1 MITKTLTDSG
11 TALIGDIVDIS
22 ALLLRSAA
30 TDSALDGLGAALQ
43 KVCPFSDFIAF
54 LYRRHSR
61 PLILTTNLGMEWL
74 TDRLSEYSEGLYL
87 LDPFYQKAIA
97 RESGFHRLSDIS
109 PEEYFD
115 SEYYNHF
122 YKHTN
127 IVDETRFIV
136 PLDDDDAGSM
146 QILAARAG
154 DLPGFQDFELALL
167 GAFHPLVAEY
177 CRMHFDRSGQAYR
190 DSPQRA
196 DMFDLRDKIAALPGA
211 QLTARE
217 IDTVELMLKGHS
229 TKSVARVLNIDDGTV
244 SNHKRNI
251 YQKLDIHSQAQLFN
265 LFLESLTGA

>member
-1 MITKTLTDSG
+1 MIAKRLTDSG
-11 TALIGDIVDIS
+11 AALIADIVDIS
-22 ALLLRSAA
+22 VELFRNAA
-30 TDSALDGLGAALQ
+30 QEGALDSLCETLR
-43 KVCPFSDFIAF
+43 KICPFDDFVVF
-54 LYRRHSR
+54 LHRRHSR
-61 PLILTTNLGMEWL
+61 PLIVTTNLGMEWL
-74 TDRLSEYSEGLYL
+74 TDRLSDYSEGLYL

-97 RESGFHRLSDIS
+97 SESGFHRLSDIS

-136 PLDDDDAGSM
+136 PLDDGGSLQVM
-146 QILAARAG
+146 AARAG
-154 DLPGFQDFELALL
+154 DAPRFQHVELDLL
-167 GAFHPLVAEY
+167 RAFHPLVAEY
-177 CRMHFDRSGQAYR
+177 CRAHLSLSGR
-190 DSPQRA
+190 DYQGVPQGA
-196 DMFDLRDKIAALPGA
+196 NAFDLRDKIASLPGS

-229 TKSVARVLNIDDGTV
+229 TKSVARMLNIDDGTV

-265 LFLESLTGA
+265 LFLESLAGG

>member
-1 MITKTLTDSG
+1 MIAKKLTDSG
-11 TALIGDIVDIS
+11 TALIADIVDIS
-22 ALLLRSAA
+22 VHLFRNAA
-30 TDSALDGLGAALQ
+30 TDGALDGLGEALQ
-43 KVCPFSDFIAF
+43 KICPFSDFIVF

-74 TDRLSEYSEGLYL
+74 TDRLSEYSGGLYL
-87 LDPFYQKAIA
+87 LDPFYQKAIT

-136 PLDDDDAGSM
+136 PLDDDGQGSI

-154 DLPGFQDFELALL
+154 DSSGFQDFELDLL
-167 GAFHPLVAEY
+167 GAFQPLVSEY
-177 CRMHFDRSGQAYR
+177 CRMHLDRSGQRYQET
-190 DSPQRA
+190 PNRA
-196 DMFDLRDKIAALPGA
+196 DTFDLRDKIAALPGA

-251 YQKLDIHSQAQLFN
+251 YQKLNIHSQAQLFN